1 MNFWCLV
8 VYRKE
13 KAMKKIVLIAL
24 FAAFA
29 LSATAQTKR
38 IAYRSHSGSNA
49 MLALLED
56 DNLGLNPEIERRWVH
71 ERLVKDSLLKVDSA
85 ANNQLK
91 KDSVKSKQKQ
101 PRKHIPNDTLQT
113 KPKPQKIDNK
123 KGEVIDSGKTEE
135 RQGGFP
141 ALLLV
146 GLLIPTGFAAAF
158 ALRQ

>member
-1 MNFWCLV
+1 M
-8 VYRKE
+8 YRKE
-13 KAMKKIVLIAL
+13 KTMKRIVLIAL
-24 FAAFA
+24 CTAFV
-29 LSATAQTKR
+29 LSAMAQTKR

-49 MLALLED
+49 MFALFED
-56 DNLGLNPEIERRWVH
+56 DNLGLSPEIERRWEH

-113 KPKPQKIDNK
+113 KPKPEKIDNK
-123 KGEVIDSGKTEE
+123 KGEVMDSGKADEK
-135 RQGGFP
+135 QGSFP
-141 ALLLV
+141 VLLLV

>member
-1 MNFWCLV
+1 
-8 VYRKE
+8 
-13 KAMKKIVLIAL
+13 MKKIVLIAL
-24 FAAFA
+24 CTAFA
-29 LSATAQTKR
+29 LCAMAQTKR

-49 MLALLED
+49 MFALLED
-56 DNLGLNPEIERRWVH
+56 DNLGLNPEFERRWEHV
-71 ERLVKDSLLKVDSA
+71 RDSLSKVDSA

-113 KPKPQKIDNK
+113 KPKPEKTDNR
-123 KGEVIDSGKTEE
+123 KGEVIDSGKAEE
-135 RQGGFP
+135 KQGGFP

-146 GLLIPTGFAAAF
+146 GLLIPTGFVTAY